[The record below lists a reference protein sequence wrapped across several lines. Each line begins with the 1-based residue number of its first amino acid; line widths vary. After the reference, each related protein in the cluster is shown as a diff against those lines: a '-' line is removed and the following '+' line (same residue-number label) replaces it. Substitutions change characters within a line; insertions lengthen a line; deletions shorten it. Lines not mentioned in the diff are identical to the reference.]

1 MKLVILS
8 GPSGVGK
15 TVITEKLQNY
25 EYINRVISYTTRPK
39 RDSEVNGQHYHFVRC
54 NFFYS

>member
-25 EYINRVISYTTRPK
+25 EYINKIINKQMYR
-39 RDSEVNGQHYHFVRC
+39 
-54 NFFYS
+54 